1 MVCSKGIKKHKKDK
15 NKTKKETN
23 KKTKNEKESRGD
35 IIKNMR
41 RSLFKPKKQ
50 NKPTKDEK
58 ISDIRNVE
66 DCYKLL
72 RVDNFYSNNYIEY
85 ESNCDTDKNLPAEEY
100 FCKIKTYLKYI
111 IINIQKSHT
120 WKIQLTIV
128 INFMSSKDK
137 DRVQTMHSKNDSI

>member
-1 MVCSKGIKKHKKDK
+1 MVCSKGIKKHKKKK

-41 RSLFKPKKQ
+41 RSLFKPKKL

-72 RVDNFYSNNYIEY
+72 RVGNFYSNNYIEY
-85 ESNCDTDKNLPAEEY
+85 ESNCDTDKNLPTEEH
-100 FCKIKTYLKYI
+100 FRKIKTYLKYI
-111 IINIQKSHT
+111 IINIQKLHT
-120 WKIQLTIV
+120 RKIQLTIV

-137 DRVQTMHSKNDSI
+137 GRV

>member
-1 MVCSKGIKKHKKDK
+1 
-15 NKTKKETN
+15 
-23 KKTKNEKESRGD
+23 
-35 IIKNMR
+35 MR

-66 DCYKLL
+66 DCYKPL
-72 RVDNFYSNNYIEY
+72 RVGNFYSNNYIEY

-111 IINIQKSHT
+111 IINIQKSHI

-128 INFMSSKDK
+128 INFVSSKDK